1 MTFPTRRISLNL
13 LFTIFLFSAPLLT
26 AQASTSALM
35 SDDEIARHSAKMAQL
50 EGQEREDYRNAQYQ
64 MLVQRAKQQGYDMP
78 ATPPWQAATEPT
90 STVSQTPVSGA
101 AMSSSAA
108 TASDTAAAH
117 AAMREKMR
125 AHREALLQAANTPA
139 PAVDVPTVAASSE
152 TVEPTVSST
161 AEPASPMQ
169 STQPAVNPVT
179 PAAPP
184 PVTAPAPT
192 PQADPAP
199 VAAASPD
206 DAPNAEVV
214 EPAPVARAQPPAG
227 PTAPQPPVA
236 PTPPMQSGSQP
247 NSAAAM
253 NAYREQMRSRFDA
266 YMQERQAQMEQ
277 MAQQQREQRE
287 SARVPSRPAPPMQ
300 PGAAPARP
308 MPYGYPNMPA
318 YGPRY
323 PSAYPGYRTP
333 YWQQ

>member
-1 MTFPTRRISLNL
+1 MTFSTRRISLNL
-13 LFTIFLFSAPLLT
+13 LFSIFFFGAALLS
-26 AQASTSALM
+26 AQASSAALM
-35 SDDEIARHSAKMAQL
+35 SDEEIARHTAKMAQL

-78 ATPPWQAATEPT
+78 ATPPWQTAAEPT
-90 STVSQTPVSGA
+90 STVSQAPASDVATP
-101 AMSSSAA
+101 SSAPK
-108 TASDTAAAH
+108 ASDTAAAH

-125 AHREALLQAANTPA
+125 AHREALLQAANTPP
-139 PAVDVPTVAASSE
+139 PAVDVPAA
-152 TVEPTVSST
+152 SST
-161 AEPASPMQ
+161 AEPASPGQ
-169 STQPAVNPVT
+169 SPQPAVTSVK
-179 PAAPP
+179 PAAPS
-184 PVTAPAPT
+184 PVTAAAPA

-199 VAAASPD
+199 VAAASAD
-206 DAPNAEVV
+206 DAVNAEV
-214 EPAPVARAQPPAG
+214 EPAPVARAQPPAS

-247 NSAAAM
+247 NSAATM

-287 SARVPSRPAPPMQ
+287 SARVPSRPVSPMQ

>member
-1 MTFPTRRISLNL
+1 MTFSTRRISLNL
-13 LFTIFLFSAPLLT
+13 LLSLFFFSTPLLS
-26 AQASTSALM
+26 AQASSAALM
-35 SDDEIARHSAKMAQL
+35 SDEEIARHTAKMAQL

-78 ATPPWQAATEPT
+78 ATPPWQTAAKPT
-90 STVSQTPVSGA
+90 STVSQAPASDVATP
-101 AMSSSAA
+101 SSAPK
-108 TASDTAAAH
+108 ASDTAAAH

-125 AHREALLQAANTPA
+125 AHREALLQAANTP
-139 PAVDVPTVAASSE
+139 PSAVDVPTVATSSE
-152 TVEPTVSST
+152 TVEPAASST
-161 AEPASPMQ
+161 AEPAPPGQ
-169 STQPAVNPVT
+169 NPQPAVIPVK
-179 PAAPP
+179 PAASS
-184 PVTAPAPT
+184 PVTAAAPAPQT
-192 PQADPAP
+192 DPAP
-199 VAAASPD
+199 VAAASAD
-206 DAPNAEVV
+206 DAVNAEV
-214 EPAPVARAQPPAG
+214 EPAAMARAQPPAS

-247 NSAAAM
+247 NSAATM

-266 YMQERQAQMEQ
+266 YMQERQAQMDQ

-287 SARVPSRPAPPMQ
+287 SARVPSRPVSPMQ